1 MPAPPL
7 FELTRRLEFSAAH
20 RLFNPAFTEEQNRR
34 TFGPCFNHHG
44 HNYVLDVTV
53 RGPVDPATGMV
64 VDLNWLAARLQELV
78 FAEVDHRDLDRDVP
92 WLAGRVSTAEN
103 VVAAVWERLAPHLQG
118 RLWRLR
124 LHESAA
130 NVVEY
135 FGPAA
140 R

>member
-1 MPAPPL
+1 MPASPQ

-20 RLFNPAFTEEQNRR
+20 RLFNPAFSEAQNRR

-44 HNYVLDVTV
+44 HNYVLEVTL
-53 RGPVDPATGMV
+53 RGPVEPATGMV
-64 VDLNWLAARLQELV
+64 VDLNWLAGRLQELV

-103 VVAAVWERLAPHLQG
+103 VVAAVWDRLAPHMEG

-124 LHESAA
+124 LFESAA
-130 NVVEY
+130 NVVDY
-135 FGPAA
+135 HGP
-140 R
+140 RG